1 MSENEWSPI
10 ETVPKNGTKIL
21 VSDGTEVDSVYWD
34 YDMWCTPH
42 GGNNIQYEP
51 SHWCD
56 LPIPI
61 PRTQLEKLNAQLME
75 TNKKLITE
83 NINLITHIKEL
94 SKKKFLLA
102 IQLNEAILELD
113 EAMERNDPKT

>member
-51 SHWCD
+51 THWCD

-61 PRTQLEKLNAQLME
+61 PRTQLEKLNAKLMAE
-75 TNKKLITE
+75 NKKLITE
-83 NINLITHIKEL
+83 NRQLITRLQEKYEKNVWLTIER
-94 SKKKFLLA
+94 
-102 IQLNEAILELD
+102 D
-113 EAMERNDPKT
+113 EARERE